1 MAHRVTSP
9 AMQRAQRLLA
19 QRVRPMIHVEP
30 RSIDVEAVD
39 ESFEPLDFSSAIVA
53 PRQRIAPGQAWGR
66 AWHTTWFRLSTTVS
80 AEHDGRPLVALIDIG
95 FNGRYDGFQAE
106 AIAWMDG
113 RIVHAIQPDRR
124 TIDLGVGRVG
134 TSVEIWIEAAAT
146 PVIAGHASGYGPTP
160 FGDPRTAPSTALY
173 SLRRAD
179 ICVVNTEVER
189 LALELHNAIDITL
202 DMEENDPN
210 RSRHFQALD
219 AAGRALAPGDVAG
232 TATEARLCLAPL
244 FDSSGPRPRHRIVAT
259 GHAHLDT
266 AWLWPIRE
274 TRRKAVRTF
283 ANAVH
288 LLKVNPDAV
297 FAHSQAQHYEWVRE
311 DAPDVFAEVARL
323 VSEGRWEPVGGM
335 WVETDLNLPSGESLL
350 RQMVHGQRAFVEW
363 FGERC
368 TGAFLPDDFGYPGS
382 LPQIVRHGGGR
393 WFFTQKLSWN
403 ETNRMPHH
411 SFWWEGIDGSRVF
424 THFSPID
431 TYNALM
437 TPSQLRF
444 AERNFAD
451 HAGATMS
458 LVLYGHGD
466 GGGGPT
472 QHMIDRARLARAMD
486 SVPSVSFGTVE
497 GFFAEAEDEYGPIA
511 PTWVGEMYFEK
522 HRGTYSTQIGTK
534 QGNRNSERL
543 LHEIELWSSLARH
556 RPSMLD
562 EWWKRVLTQ
571 QFHDIIPGSSIA
583 WVHRDAEDEHAAIA
597 AEIEEEIDNVL
608 GPRLDGATWIMN
620 PAPVDCSG
628 VIDVDGVPRWVE
640 VPAFGSARVV
650 ADADIPRPAVTA
662 RQTSTGLEVD
672 NGVLRV
678 AWDASGSL
686 ISMIESNSGRELM
699 SKGDGAGLII
709 RRDTPAE
716 YDAWD
721 IDMADADADFTK
733 IDAIS
738 APRLESEHDL
748 RVVVAADFA
757 IGTSRFT
764 MRWSVVAD
772 SRRVDVSLEADW
784 REPEHRVQLRV
795 PVDVFARDAVC
806 GTQFGHVRRGRHSNT
821 SWDLAR
827 FESCAHRYVH
837 IGEPGVGFSLM
848 ADGPRG
854 YDVRGNE
861 LRMTLLR
868 APLFPDPMADRGR
881 QRLEW
886 AYLVTLGDPI
896 ADGSLEREA
905 SRIAHPPRILRG
917 TPMATTPPVRWE
929 SSGSLVS
936 ALKLADDGSN
946 DLIVR
951 LWETRG
957 GRTSGRLTMT
967 EPAVEIIDCD
977 ALETPLS
984 GALVVGSGTDATIDL
999 RPFQIRT
1006 LRVRR

>member
-1 MAHRVTSP
+1 
-9 AMQRAQRLLA
+9 
-19 QRVRPMIHVEP
+19 MIHVEP
-30 RSIDVEAVD
+30 APFDVEAV
-39 ESFEPLDFSSAIVA
+39 EETFEPLDFPAAIVA
-53 PRQRIAPGQAWGR
+53 PRQRVVPGQAWGR
-66 AWHTTWFRLSTTVS
+66 AWHTTWFRLSATVS
-80 AEHDGRPLVALIDIG
+80 DEHDGRPLVALIDIG
-95 FNGRYDGFQAE
+95 FNGRYDGFQTE

-124 TIDLGVGRVG
+124 TIDLGVGRAG
-134 TSVEIWIEAAAT
+134 TSVEIWMEAAAT

-160 FGDPRTAPSTALY
+160 FGDPRTAPSTPLY

-202 DMEENDPN
+202 DMNETDPD
-210 RSRHFQALD
+210 RPRHFLALD
-219 AAGRALAPGDVAG
+219 AAGRALAPDDVVGSAP
-232 TATEARLCLAPL
+232 EARRFLAPL
-244 FDSSGPRPRHRIVAT
+244 FDSNGPRPRHRIVAT

-288 LLKVNPDAV
+288 LLKANPDAV

-311 DAPDVFAEVARL
+311 DAPEVFDEVTRL
-323 VSEGRWEPVGGM
+323 VAEGRWEPVGGM

-350 RQMVHGQRAFVEW
+350 RQMVHGQRAFAEW
-363 FGERC
+363 FGVRC
-368 TGAFLPDDFGYPGS
+368 GGAFLPDDFGYPGS

-424 THFSPID
+424 THFSPVD

-437 TPSQLRF
+437 MPSQLRF
-444 AERNFAD
+444 AARNFAD
-451 HAGATMS
+451 HGGATLS
-458 LVLYGHGD
+458 LALYGHGD

-472 QHMIDRARLARAMD
+472 QQMIDRSRLARTMD
-486 SVPSVSFGTVE
+486 SVPAVSFGTVE
-497 GFFAEAEDEYGPIA
+497 GFFADAQDEYGPVA

-522 HRGTYSTQIGTK
+522 HRGTYSSQIGTK

-543 LHEIELWSSLARH
+543 LHEIELWSALALH
-556 RPSMLD
+556 RPSHLD
-562 EWWKRVLTQ
+562 AWWKRVLTQ

-583 WVHRDAEDEHAAIA
+583 WVHRDAEAEHAAIA
-597 AEIEEEIDNVL
+597 AEIEEEIDDVL
-608 GPRLDGATWIMN
+608 APKLDGANWVMN
-620 PAPVDCSG
+620 PAPVDVSG
-628 VIDVDGVPRWVE
+628 VIDVDGAPCWVD
-640 VPAFGSARVV
+640 VPAFGTARIV
-650 ADADIPRPAVTA
+650 ADVTVPRPAVVA
-662 RQTSTGLEVD
+662 RQTPTGLVVE
-672 NGVLRV
+672 NGFIRLDWNV
-678 AWDASGSL
+678 SGS
-686 ISMIESNSGRELM
+686 IVSMVDLGTGREFM
-699 SKGDGAGLII
+699 STNDGTELII

-721 IDMADADADFTK
+721 IDMSDADADFVV
-733 IDAIS
+733 IDAV
-738 APRLESEHDL
+738 APPRLESVNEL

-757 IGTSRFT
+757 IGSSRFT
-764 MRWSVVAD
+764 LRWSVVAE
-772 SRRVDVSLEADW
+772 SRRVDVALEADW
-784 REPEHRVQLRV
+784 HEPEHRVQLRV
-795 PVDVFARDAVC
+795 PVEVFARDAVC
-806 GTQFGHVRRGRHSNT
+806 GTQFGHVRRSRHSNT

-827 FESCAHRYVH
+827 FESCAHRFVH
-837 IGEPGVGFSLM
+837 IGEPGAGFSLL

-886 AYLVTLGDPI
+886 SYLVSTNDVI
-896 ADGSLEREA
+896 ADGSLERESA
-905 SRIAHPPRILRG
+905 RIAHPPRIVKG
-917 TPMATTPPVRWE
+917 TPRVSSPPIVWE

-967 EPAVEIIDCD
+967 EPAVEIMDCD

-984 GALVVGSGTDATIDL
+984 GAPAVGSGTDLVIDL